1 MRKMLLLLVASAL
14 LVAGAATAKTVTVT
28 ITKAGYNPS
37 ALTVAQG
44 DVVQFTNSDTVAHQV
59 VFKSTAGVACTPNP
73 VVLQAGQSGSCTF
86 QTAGSYSYS
95 DPTANGKS
103 FKGSVKVTAAAEALT
118 LAAAPRGLTF
128 GVSSTLSG
136 VLSTHKVGEK
146 ISVVAQQ
153 CGSAATPAQAL
164 TVDTIANGA
173 YSAVVKP
180 LRNTAYTVKLRNTS
194 SSPVTVT
201 VRPSMKLV
209 KLAAHRYSIRVT
221 AGQSFAGKYAGFQRF
236 NGTRWVAVKVV
247 PLRTSSAGVAPA
259 VVTTA
264 TFRSTLKAKLRI
276 RVVLGQAQVGSCY
289 LAGTSNTTLS

>member
-1 MRKMLLLLVASAL
+1 MRKILLFLVASAL

-37 ALTVAQG
+37 AVTVAQG

-59 VFKSTAGVACTPNP
+59 VFKSTVGVTCTPNP
-73 VVLQAGQSGSCTF
+73 VVLAAGQSGTCSF

-95 DPTANGKS
+95 DPTAKGKS
-103 FKGSVKVTAAAEALT
+103 FKGTVTVTTAAEALT
-118 LAAAPRGLTF
+118 LTAAPRGVTF
-128 GVSSTLSG
+128 GASSTLSG

-146 ISVVAQQ
+146 ISVLAQQ
-153 CGSAATPAQAL
+153 CGASAPAQAV
-164 TVDTIANGA
+164 TVDTTTNGA

-180 LRNTAYTVKLRNTS
+180 LMNTAYTVKLRNTS

-201 VRPSMKLV
+201 VRPALRLV
-209 KLAAHRYSIRVT
+209 KVAAHRYSLRVT
-221 AGQSFAGKYAGFQRF
+221 AATSFAGKYAGFQRF

-247 PLRTSSAGVAPA
+247 ALHASSAGVAPS

-264 TFRSTLKAKLRI
+264 TFRSSLKAKLRV
-276 RVVLGQAQVGSCY
+276 RAVLGRAQVGSCY
-289 LAGTSNTTLS
+289 LAGTSNTILS